1 MYLNED
7 NFREDKDKIVLK
19 KNKDKIKQNTR
30 SVNILLLLYMSLY
43 GYWLHKLTIYMY
55 PNEEKYTFRYIY
67 MYLNGFF
74 FTTLLW

>member
-7 NFREDKDKIVLK
+7 NFRENKDNIVLK

-43 GYWLHKLTIYMY
+43 GY
-55 PNEEKYTFRYIY
+55 
-67 MYLNGFF
+67 
-74 FTTLLW
+74 